1 MVFGLFYLWD
11 NQPLI
16 KICARFKHCN
26 QNNIIRIQKNL
37 GRENFRKQK
46 NYKIP
51 STFSPLLKQHSKTK
65 NQNQRFL
72 SKLTTIQ
79 N

>member
-1 MVFGLFYLWD
+1 MVFGFLYLWD

-16 KICARFKHCN
+16 KICARFKHYIK
-26 QNNIIRIQKNL
+26 NNIIRIQTNF
-37 GRENFRKQK
+37 GRENFQKQK

-65 NQNQRFL
+65 NQNQILF
-72 SKLTTIQ
+72 SNLTTIQ